1 MQSNSR
7 LRSTTLPHLQTGF
20 SIRAKRARTRP
31 RSIWL
36 HGKKASAFGRSA
48 RERHHGPRWEQKNAA
63 HCCQQTARHTT
74 SSYRASWINAQIAA
88 PLGSY
93 DAANLTLR
101 APLVD
106 LLQVPCLSPSVT
118 NMNRCMSTL
127 RITLL
132 HSGAIFNGRK
142 RSQTSCHLEQLRRRP
157 SRTAVQMTA
166 VGDKRVQERH

>member
-1 MQSNSR
+1 MPAKLRCCEFDGLHCTSLLLLAEEAAARDGNHFDETIDVFPLAR
-7 LRSTTLPHLQTGF
+7 LQN
-20 SIRAKRARTRP
+20 
-31 RSIWL
+31 W
-36 HGKKASAFGRSA
+36 SA
-48 RERHHGPRWEQKNAA
+48 
-63 HCCQQTARHTT
+63 CY
-74 SSYRASWINAQIAA
+74 SSKLVQA
-88 PLGSY
+88 PLRQRKLADRNVVFNGRKQY
-93 DAANLTLR
+93 LR
-101 APLVD
+101 APLVG

-157 SRTAVQMTA
+157 SRTAVQMPA